1 MEASNISW
9 IVYELVRV
17 KDDRNSMKHEDV
29 LGHYQAK
36 ILELRSK
43 NRRLNFQLKDLYGK
57 YESALRCDN
66 FNLEGNR
73 SASSGTKVPSLEIS
87 NHSGI
92 LSQKEPVR
100 TQLSSFHVAN
110 LLLDDCTN
118 QNRGSNSRRSSEKA
132 AEVGNS
138 DRDIA
143 GRNRVRGNTHSSTG
157 ANSESSKVCC
167 LGEAL
172 IPLESHQVIATS
184 DISDIVKCK
193 ITSSTEGMILI
204 FILTDSRHLIFEA
217 SVYCVGNLISA
228 VK

>member
-57 YESALRCDN
+57 YESAMRCDD
-66 FNLEGNR
+66 FNLDGNR
-73 SASSGTKVPSLEIS
+73 SASSGTKVPPLEIN
-87 NHSGI
+87 NHSEI
-92 LSQKEPVR
+92 LFQKEPLR
-100 TQLSSFHVAN
+100 TQISSSHN
-110 LLLDDCTN
+110 SDLHLDDCL
-118 QNRGSNSRRSSEKA
+118 NRSHGSNSRRSTKKA

-143 GRNRVRGNTHSSTG
+143 GRNRVRDNTHSSTD
-157 ANSESSKVCC
+157 ADERSSKVCP

-172 IPLESHQVIATS
+172 IHLASHQVIVTS
-184 DISDIVKCK
+184 DKSDIATCK
-193 ITSSTEGMILI
+193 ITSSTEGIILI
-204 FILTDSRHLIFEA
+204 SLLTDSGHLIF
-217 SVYCVGNLISA
+217 
-228 VK
+228 

>member
-57 YESALRCDN
+57 YESAMRCDN

-73 SASSGTKVPSLEIS
+73 SASSGTKVPPLEIN
-87 NHSGI
+87 NHSEI
-92 LSQKEPVR
+92 LFQKEPLR
-100 TQLSSFHVAN
+100 TQISSSHN
-110 LLLDDCTN
+110 SDLHLDDCL
-118 QNRGSNSRRSSEKA
+118 NRSHGSNSRRSTKKA

-143 GRNRVRGNTHSSTG
+143 GRNRVRDNTH
-157 ANSESSKVCC
+157 
-167 LGEAL
+167 
-172 IPLESHQVIATS
+172 
-184 DISDIVKCK
+184 K
-193 ITSSTEGMILI
+193 IG
-204 FILTDSRHLIFEA
+204 RAH
-217 SVYCVGNLISA
+217 V
-228 VK
+228 